1 MQQLAR
7 QGMEDG
13 AFGFSTGLT
22 YPPGAY
28 SDTNELVSIC
38 EAISD
43 LGGFYMSHARYTKGD
58 QLLDPFREAIEIG
71 QRGGVPAHI
80 SHYHSPV
87 EGMGARMIDLVD
99 EGRNAGVDVT
109 FDQYPYAAA
118 STILH
123 SLLPYW
129 VHAGGPDAL
138 VERIK
143 SPRVRDEIGDSVNP
157 MWGSTLDNYI
167 FSHIGSD
174 KNKEWEGRSLTDMA
188 DFENKRMV
196 DSICDLLIEE
206 NLEVGFVARTGNP
219 ENIRQIVRH
228 SAHMVGSDG
237 VLTGEMPN
245 PRTFGTFPY
254 VLGQFSREEGL
265 FRMVEAVR
273 KMTALPAQRL
283 GFQDRGILR
292 DGMKAD
298 IVVFNPDTV
307 KANATFEEPKQ
318 YPEGISHVIV
328 SGKIVIDNGKHTGAL
343 PGRALKSQ

>member
-1 MQQLAR
+1 M
-7 QGMEDG
+7 
-13 AFGFSTGLT
+13 
-22 YPPGAY
+22 
-28 SDTNELVSIC
+28 SI
-38 EAISD
+38 
-43 LGGFYMSHARYTKGD
+43 
-58 QLLDPFREAIEIG
+58 
-71 QRGGVPAHI
+71 
-80 SHYHSPV
+80 
-87 EGMGARMIDLVD
+87 
-99 EGRNAGVDVT
+99 
-109 FDQYPYAAA
+109 
-118 STILH
+118 
-123 SLLPYW
+123 
-129 VHAGGPDAL
+129 
-138 VERIK
+138 
-143 SPRVRDEIGDSVNP
+143 RDS
-157 MWGSTLDNYI
+157 
-167 FSHIGSD
+167 IGSD

-228 SAHMVGSDG
+228 PAHMVGSDG

-265 FRMVEAVR
+265 FRMEEAVR